1 MLDELRELRL
11 YTCNVDQLPE
21 MSRRLLS
28 FDKQRE
34 KSSPE
39 GYRRALEVIARH
51 CLFAEG
57 DDPEQAAAR
66 APLAINMLKD
76 WCGFSAPTEDAP
88 GLEGCHE
95 WMKRFIHVR
104 CAQDGALDEE
114 KLWENWASH
123 QGTFTQELFKAGRSN
138 WHDSNIVYY
147 QLTVARALRRG
158 PLKRW
163 CLVGTLDPA
172 SACQSFD
179 FQKGNARKLYCKT
192 APAVITLTALCLR
205 DLRQGEGVPQTGFVP
220 VNLRELGAWRM
231 RKEFERSVIEKW
243 FFEDEP
249 LFTQWEETAGVKKW
263 QVSQAWLDAG
273 SWQLIDITHS
283 TEELERFRTAH
294 AGEGFCCY
302 QDAAYDQPDFEP
314 DDWKTLTCAPLEQ
327 AQIVE

>member
-21 MSRRLLS
+21 MSGRLLS
-28 FDKQRE
+28 FDD
-34 KSSPE
+34 E
-39 GYRRALEVIARH
+39 GSLRGYPRALEVIARH

-57 DDPEQAAAR
+57 DDLEQAAAR
-66 APLAINMLKD
+66 APLAISMLKD
-76 WCGFSAPTEDAP
+76 WCGFSAPTEEVP

-95 WMKRFIHVR
+95 WMKRFIHAR
-104 CAQDGALDEE
+104 CAQDRALDEE
-114 KLWENWASH
+114 KLWTKWDSH
-123 QGTFTQELFKAGRSN
+123 RNSLAQDLFTTGRSSN
-138 WHDSNIVYY
+138 KDSNIVYY

-172 SACQSFD
+172 SACQSFVP
-179 FQKGNARKLYCKT
+179 QKGKVSKLNHSNAPT
-192 APAVITLTALCLR
+192 VIGLSALCLR

-220 VNLRELGAWRM
+220 VNLQELSAWRM
-231 RKEFERSVIEKW
+231 RNKEFERSVIEKW

-249 LFTQWEETAGVKKW
+249 LFTQWEEKAGVKKW

-283 TEELERFRTAH
+283 TEELERFRAAH

-314 DDWKTLTCAPLEQ
+314 DDWKTLTRAPLEQ